1 MKMRATEPVFTM
13 LALCLVVII
22 SGCSSGSSSSTE
34 TTTPLSVVHI
44 KSIATP
50 TTWTHNNIYVIDNSV
65 STSTTLTIE
74 PGTIVKFDQGTAITV
89 NTGGSIFADGQSG
102 STPIIFTSLTDDSV
116 GGDTNAD
123 GSTTVAAKGDWG
135 YLWVRTGGSVFNHCR
150 FFYGSRNKPYDGMLE
165 VTDDASV
172 TITNCVFAHTSGGTP
187 GDTRAATLNLSAA
200 GPGTVVTGNT
210 FYDNDMPLV
219 VNGQFTIDN
228 TNAFH
233 QPASSPTVTNKYNGI
248 FYDASGGATGTIS
261 WSNTEVPYV
270 VLYPLSVNA
279 GSQLSLAD
287 NVIVKFDSGE
297 RIEVPGVMVADGT
310 NGIVFTSLRDD
321 SAGGD
326 TNGDGS
332 ATTAA
337 PGDWTYVSVTA
348 NGSLF
353 NHCSFFYGG
362 QAKPYTGVFEVTNG
376 KTATITN
383 CTFAHNA
390 GGTPADNRAAALNL
404 GGAGAGTVVT
414 GNTLYDNDM
423 PMVINGFVSV
433 DNSNVFHFVSNLTT
447 TVTNTYNGIFMDGVS
462 HVVEGSV
469 NWSNTEVPYVIYGTV
484 LSVGAGNP
492 TPTGTLTLGNEVI
505 VKLQNA
511 RIDLLQSGAIN
522 QGTGNYFTSFKD
534 DVKLG
539 DNNGDGSSTPAKG
552 DWAGVDLCQGGPC
565 SWATWG
571 NILYATNP

>member
-1 MKMRATEPVFTM
+1 MRVAVPVFTM
-13 LALCLVVII
+13 LALWLVVII

-44 KSIATP
+44 TSIATP

-74 PGTIVKFDQGTAITV
+74 PGTIVKFSPHTSISV
-89 NTGGSIFADGQSG
+89 NTGALIFADGQSA
-102 STPIIFTSLTDDSV
+102 STPIIFTSLTDDTY
-116 GGDTNAD
+116 GGDTNGD
-123 GSTTVAAKGDWG
+123 GSLTVAAKGDWS
-135 YLWVRTGGSVFNHCR
+135 YIWVNTSGSVFNHCR
-150 FFYGSRNKPYDGMLE
+150 FFYGGANKPYDGTLDI
-165 VTDDASV
+165 TNDSSV
-172 TITNCVFAHTSGGTP
+172 TITNCVFAHNTGGTLT
-187 GDTRAATLNLSAA
+187 DTRAATLNAGAA
-200 GPGTVVTGNT
+200 GAGTVITGNA

-219 VNGQFTIDN
+219 VSGLYNVDN
-228 TNAFH
+228 TNVFH
-233 QPASSPTVTNKYNGI
+233 QLVSGATVTNKYNGI
-248 FYDASGGATGTIS
+248 FFDGPYALTGTTT
-261 WSNTEVPYV
+261 WSNTDVPYV
-270 VLYPLSVNA
+270 ILSPMSVSA
-279 GSQLSLAD
+279 GSQLTLAD
-287 NVIVKFDSGE
+287 NVIVKFDAGE
-297 RIEVPGVMVADGT
+297 RIDVPGTLIADGT
-310 NGIVFTSLRDD
+310 SGIILTSLKDD
-321 SAGGD
+321 SVGGD
-326 TNGDGS
+326 TNGDGT
-332 ATTAA
+332 ATSAA
-337 PGDWTYVSVTA
+337 PGDWSYVSVTA
-348 NGSLF
+348 NGSIF
-353 NHCSFFYGG
+353 DRCSFFYGG
-362 QAKPYTGVFEVTNG
+362 NAKPYTGVFEVTNG

-433 DNSNVFHFVSNLTT
+433 DNSNVFHVMSGGTT

-469 NWSNTEVPYVIYGTV
+469 TWSNTEVPYVIYGTV
-484 LSVGAGNP
+484 LSVGASNP
-492 TPTGTLTLGNEVI
+492 TPTGTLTLGNDVI

-511 RIDLLQSGAIN
+511 RIDLLLSGTIN

-534 DVKLG
+534 DAKLG

-552 DWAGVDLCQGGPC
+552 DWAGVDICQGGPC
-565 SWATWG
+565 NWATWG